1 MSNDTNDWNA
11 QVIREFR
18 ENGGRVGGMFEGAS
32 LLILHTT
39 GARSGAERLNP
50 LMYQDLGHSWAVFA
64 SKGGATT
71 NPDWFHNVK
80 ANPTA
85 AVEVGTETVPVRAR
99 IAEGEEHERIWTRQ
113 KQDRPQFAEYEQTAG
128 GRRIPV
134 VILER
139 A

>member
-1 MSNDTNDWNA
+1 M
-11 QVIREFR
+11 
-18 ENGGRVGGMFEGAS
+18 
-32 LLILHTT
+32 
-39 GARSGAERLNP
+39 
-50 LMYQDLGHSWAVFA
+50 
-64 SKGGATT
+64 
-71 NPDWFHNVK
+71 K